1 MNDYVLLTDSSAD
14 LTDALVKELGV
25 EVLPLSFTMRNKTYR
40 NWPDNR
46 EIDPKDFYRQL
57 REGEMA
63 TTSAVNVSDFTETIE
78 PHLKEGRDVLVV
90 AFSSGL
96 SATCHSAQIAAQ
108 ELSEQ
113 YPERKVYVVDSLCAS
128 LGQGLLV
135 WYAARMKN
143 EGRGIG
149 AVRDWLEENK
159 LHLCHWFTVDDL
171 HFLKRGGRISSAT
184 AVLGTMLSIKP
195 VMHVD
200 DEGHLT
206 KVGTARGRNASLK
219 ALVDH
224 MVDRHRPRGP
234 DRLHQPRRLRGGRQQ
249 GGRGREA
256 PLRRADRGAQQRGP
270 RHRRPLR
277 PGHRGPVLPGE
288 APLMEDVKW
297 LEVTLDTTEAEL
309 DALCARLT
317 GNGVTG
323 LAIEDEEDFKTF
335 LEQNR
340 QYWDYVDD
348 GLLARMKGVC
358 RVKFYITDDAD
369 GRKQLEGWLAGIDQ
383 PYSLA
388 SLGDNDWAHSWQKY
402 YKPMPVG
409 ERLYI
414 VPEWERGEPVPAGKA
429 PLYLNPGL
437 TFGTGS
443 HASTQL
449 CLMGLERY
457 TVPGKPV
464 LDLGCG
470 SGILSIAALVLGAS
484 AAAAVDID
492 PKAVDVAYENAALNG
507 IGRDRYNVRAGN
519 VLTDG
524 ALVAELARR
533 KYALVLANI
542 VADVII
548 PLSAKAGEFLDA
560 DGVFLCS
567 GIIDTRAGEVEAA
580 LERNGLAVFERR
592 EQNGWVALA
601 ARAAR

>member
-1 MNDYVLLTDSSAD
+1 
-14 LTDALVKELGV
+14 
-25 EVLPLSFTMRNKTYR
+25 
-40 NWPDNR
+40 
-46 EIDPKDFYRQL
+46 
-57 REGEMA
+57 
-63 TTSAVNVSDFTETIE
+63 
-78 PHLKEGRDVLVV
+78 
-90 AFSSGL
+90 
-96 SATCHSAQIAAQ
+96 
-108 ELSEQ
+108 
-113 YPERKVYVVDSLCAS
+113 
-128 LGQGLLV
+128 
-135 WYAARMKN
+135 
-143 EGRGIG
+143 
-149 AVRDWLEENK
+149 
-159 LHLCHWFTVDDL
+159 
-171 HFLKRGGRISSAT
+171 
-184 AVLGTMLSIKP
+184 
-195 VMHVD
+195 
-200 DEGHLT
+200 
-206 KVGTARGRNASLK
+206 
-219 ALVDH
+219 
-224 MVDRHRPRGP
+224 
-234 DRLHQPRRLRGGRQQ
+234 
-249 GGRGREA
+249 
-256 PLRRADRGAQQRGP
+256 
-270 RHRRPLR
+270 
-277 PGHRGPVLPGE
+277 
-288 APLMEDVKW
+288 MEDVKW

-383 PYSLA
+383 PYSPA

-507 IGRDRYNVRAGN
+507 IGRDRYTVRAGN

-524 ALVAELARR
+524 AMVAELARQ

-548 PLSAKAGEFLDA
+548 PLSAKAGEFLDT

-601 ARAAR
+601 ARTAR